1 MEGAVM
7 TYLIL
12 ILLILNLIL
21 LIRINSKLP
30 GKDPVREAVERYY
43 KEKAQK

>member
-1 MEGAVM
+1 M
-7 TYLIL
+7 TY
-12 ILLILNLIL
+12 
-21 LIRINSKLP
+21 NSKLP